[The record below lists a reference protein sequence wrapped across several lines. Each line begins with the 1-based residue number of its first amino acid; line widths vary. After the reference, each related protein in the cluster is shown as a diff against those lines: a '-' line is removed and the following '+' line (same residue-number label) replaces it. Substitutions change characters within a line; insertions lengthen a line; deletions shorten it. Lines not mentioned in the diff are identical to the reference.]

1 MLRWLILR
9 EFKAFAGEHRI
20 RLAPLTLIFGKN
32 SAGKSSIIQSIL
44 FLKQSATALASGA
57 EAKWVGDAVD
67 LGSMEHALYGQ
78 GRDPNHETLTVG
90 AIARLSLRAGDDG
103 PEEAVSGQSFAPG
116 KTYEQ
121 AVGVEF
127 SWTVRETRQDDSTRP
142 APPRWAIYEAEET
155 HPIIRGSDTWRQHRP
170 RRRNREDDTEQIV
183 QTIEVASPV
192 DGRRYGIP
200 VVRQSAQARDRQNR
214 RLQDI
219 LYGPPAPNLI
229 RRGPFTFDPYPP
241 NPAHPRIGALYAALS
256 GPLADAFRRNLEA
269 WAQIVKKALV
279 SPECRAVAE
288 PLARYWRL
296 AEGLGDLIDLRWLD
310 PRLVETDLRRRAP
323 RRRRPSAVNTAF
335 DPALLG
341 PRVWSWFPQGVH
353 DVDWVD
359 LRTIL
364 HNVADEYARTLPAR
378 DSRQVRTWIEGLVTK
393 AIWIKKQELLLQAT
407 SPRQSNVDMLREWC
421 SLIEYDTHNS
431 DNQIKLKIILQEN
444 INAYSF
450 NTRTIFISN
459 SDLDY
464 LYDDI
469 YKVIDQYSV
478 LSPNMFFLEICHF
491 LHSARETGWKG
502 RGSDEGSLSDHILD
516 HADKYRTIGIPED
529 IAGYK
534 WYEPGFLENLRDLE
548 NDVSHLARLQLQ
560 GPLSR
565 VTHVKG
571 IRPQLR
577 RTYEGLTQ
585 SAGAAAGEV
594 EPTRALASR
603 LNSEPRLVE
612 KVNGYM
618 EFIGLPYTLEV
629 RVVSNTIFPISSH
642 AFYLRDVR
650 NQALLG
656 MQDVG
661 FGVGQLIPV
670 LAELAATTGGVL
682 LLEQPELHLHPKM
695 QAELGQLLATAV
707 QEREGFQIVAET
719 HSEHMILRLM
729 RLVREGKLAHDLI
742 QILYVDQNEKGE
754 AQVTELPLDKDGE
767 FEKNWPDGFFDERL
781 NEL

>member
-142 APPRWAIYEAEET
+142 ARPRWAIYEAEET
-155 HPIIRGSDTWRQHRP
+155 HPIIRGSGTWRQHRP
-170 RRRNREDDTEQIV
+170 RRKRGEGPEMVWLDDGVSRMSKQ
-183 QTIEVASPV
+183 AS
-192 DGRRYGIP
+192 DRTMRRMEGVLHP
-200 VVRQSAQARDRQNR
+200 LSS
-214 RLQDI
+214 
-219 LYGPPAPNLI
+219 PNLI
-229 RRGPFTFDPYPP
+229 RRGPFTFDPLPP
-241 NPAHPRIGALYAALS
+241 NPEHPRIGALYAALS

-269 WAQIVKKALV
+269 WAQIVEAALV
-279 SPECRAVAE
+279 RPECRAVAE

-296 AEGLGDLIDLRWLD
+296 AEGLGDLIDLRWLA
-310 PRLVETDLRRRAP
+310 PRLVETDLKRRAP
-323 RRRRPSAVNTAF
+323 RQETRSAVNTAF

-341 PRVWSWFPQGVH
+341 PRVASWFPHGVH
-353 DVDWVD
+353 DVDWLE

-364 HNVADEYARTLPAR
+364 LNLADEYARTLPAR
-378 DSRQVRTWIEGLVTK
+378 DSRQVRTWIGSLVTR
-393 AIWIKKQELLLQAT
+393 AMWIQKQELLFQAT
-407 SPRQSNVDMLREWC
+407 STSQTYISILREWC
-421 SLIEYDTHNS
+421 STIENDKHYSGHET
-431 DNQIKLKIILQEN
+431 KLKIILEEGIVTN
-444 INAYSF
+444 YGDRINVSI
-450 NTRTIFISN
+450 NN
-459 SDLDY
+459 SDLEN
-464 LYDDI
+464 LRDDI
-469 YKVIDQYSV
+469 RKSISDYTI
-478 LSPNMFFLEICHF
+478 LSPIRFFREICHF
-491 LHSARETGWKG
+491 LHSAREIGWKN
-502 RGSDEGSLSDHILD
+502 RGNDEGSLSDHILD
-516 HADKYRTIGIPED
+516 HADQYRTIGIPED
-529 IAGYK
+529 IGGYK
-534 WYEPGFLENLRDLE
+534 WYEHGFLETLRDLE

-571 IRPQLR
+571 LRPQLR
-577 RTYEGLTQ
+577 RTYEGLTS
-585 SAGAAAGEV
+585 SAVTGAIDNDS
-594 EPTRALASR
+594 TRALAAR
-603 LNSEPRLVE
+603 LNSDPRLVDRI
-612 KVNGYM
+612 NGYM
-618 EFIGLPYTLEV
+618 AFLGLPYTLEI
-629 RVVSNTIFPISSH
+629 RVASNAIFPTIYH